1 MEETSSSK
9 LTEIVIG
16 TDDMKNSRDFFELFN
31 IEMTPELDAII
42 KQIEAAG
49 SDKLDLKL
57 QEQFR
62 YRLCQA
68 MLQSQH
74 EMFKDPL
81 FEKPLDNMRRIVYE
95 SSFDEQLVDAI
106 GTDEPAE

>member
-1 MEETSSSK
+1 MEETSNSK

-42 KQIEAAG
+42 KEVEAAG
-49 SDKLDLKL
+49 DKIDLKL
-57 QEQFR
+57 QEKFR

-68 MLQSQH
+68 MMQSTH
-74 EMFKDPL
+74 DMFKDPL
-81 FEKPLDNMRRIVYE
+81 FEKPLENMRRIVYE
-95 SSFDEQLVDAI
+95 SSFEEQLVDAI
-106 GTDEPAE
+106 GEETPAE